1 MTAIFPD
8 TSYSAITPAGV
19 YPPQEDSL
27 LLIDALMASGL
38 ATGRRAADLCTGS
51 GVVAVA
57 AAALGARD
65 VMAFEI
71 CPDAVD
77 CARANIH
84 AAGLSVD
91 VRCGSWTLAREHA
104 PFDLVTA
111 NPPYVPAGPTVHT
124 EMIPPSAGRAE
135 AWNAGP
141 DGRLILDPLCDSAD
155 LLLTDGGTLLV
166 VQSALADVTQS
177 LRRLRST
184 GLTAEVV
191 ASRWIPFGPVL
202 TARAPWLEN
211 TGQLPIGQRLEELVV
226 IRADK

>member
-1 MTAIFPD
+1 VTAIFND
-8 TSYSAITPAGV
+8 TAYSAVTPTGV

-27 LLIDALMASGL
+27 LLVDALMGSGL
-38 ATGRRAADLCTGS
+38 AAGRRAADLCTGS

-57 AAALGARD
+57 AAAMGARD

-77 CARANIH
+77 CARDNAY

-111 NPPYVPAGPTVHT
+111 NPPYVPAGPMVDA
-124 EMIPPSAGRAE
+124 EMIPLSAGRAQ

-141 DGRLILDPLCDSAD
+141 DGRMILDPLCDSAD
-155 LLLTDGGTLLV
+155 GLLVDGGTLLV

-177 LRRLRST
+177 LRRLRSA
-184 GLTAEVV
+184 GLTARVI
-191 ASRWIPFGPVL
+191 ASQWIPFGPVL
-202 TARAPWLEN
+202 TARAKWLED
-211 TGQLPIGQRLEELVV
+211 TGRLPIGLRREELVV